1 MIVAKIKVDG
11 VSAKTAYLSD
21 IPAGIIGAQVE
32 IEYTDAMWSGLSKTV
47 VFRGCCTKDV
57 TNAGT
62 SVIIPAD
69 VVAKPGARIMVG
81 VYGVDADNN
90 LAIPTLWASLGV
102 IQRAADPSGDAAT
115 DPALP
120 VWAQLDGRVTDLE
133 KNPVDKEQVEAIVQN
148 YMAENPAAPGP
159 AGPQGEPGED
169 GEDGITPHIGEN
181 GNWWIGETDT
191 GKPSRGADGAP
202 GEQGPQGEQGP
213 VGPAG
218 EQGPQGEAGPQ
229 GPQGIPGDD
238 YVLTEADKQEIAEQA
253 ADMVEVPAGGGGI
266 DLGVT
271 GATVGQTVKITAV
284 DDNGVPTAWEAVD
297 FPSGGG
303 ELEFIGA
310 FSVEAGVSLVSFYL
324 GAEYRRI
331 LIADASWATAAL
343 SSGEF
348 TVWLNF
354 SNANSYKVGKS
365 SGASSTW
372 RYTVMDIET
381 FIDASEVSF
390 ANFTINSGSANG
402 TTTNC
407 LAGTNMPNKGYV
419 MYPIK
424 TVYFAVN
431 TSDATFNAK
440 TYNIWGVKA

>member
-11 VSAKTAYLSD
+11 VSAKTAYLAD

-102 IQRAADPSGDAAT
+102 IQRAADPSGDEST
-115 DPALP
+115 DPSLP
-120 VWAQLDGRVTDLE
+120 VWAQLDSRVSDLE
-133 KNPVDKEQVEAIVQN
+133 KNTVDKEQVEAIVQDC
-148 YMAENPAAPGP
+148 MAENPAAPGP
-159 AGPQGEPGED
+159 AGPQGEPGEDGADGLPGTD

-191 GKPSRGADGAP
+191 GKPSRGAAGAP

-213 VGPAG
+213 AGPAG

-238 YVLTEADKQEIAEQA
+238 YVLTDADMQKIAEQA
-253 ADMVEVPAGGGGI
+253 AGMVEVPDDAHI
-266 DLGVT
+266 NELINTALGV
-271 GATVGQTVKITAV
+271 
-284 DDNGVPTAWEAVD
+284 
-297 FPSGGG
+297 
-303 ELEFIGA
+303 
-310 FSVEAGVSLVSFYL
+310 
-324 GAEYRRI
+324 
-331 LIADASWATAAL
+331 
-343 SSGEF
+343 
-348 TVWLNF
+348 
-354 SNANSYKVGKS
+354 
-365 SGASSTW
+365 
-372 RYTVMDIET
+372 IE
-381 FIDASEVSF
+381 
-390 ANFTINSGSANG
+390 NG
-402 TTTNC
+402 T
-407 LAGTNMPNKGYV
+407 Y
-419 MYPIK
+419 
-424 TVYFAVN
+424 
-431 TSDATFNAK
+431 
-440 TYNIWGVKA
+440 